1 MQDRSAQD
9 PTNKDPTN
17 QDRTAQNWTMQ
28 ERRKVARNRSLLQGK
43 ILINDRRSVLDC
55 VVRNLSEKG
64 ACLRVASLAGIPPVF
79 ELQIGDEMSTR
90 RCVAIWH
97 GENRIGVEFRARAAD
112 QPGADEETAA
122 AAPARAAS
130 AELVRSELLS
140 LRAALYEVPFGVV
153 LLDNELRAQ
162 FINRAFRKMWRLPD
176 EKADAKPAYIALLH
190 HGRDIRAYDVPESE
204 LKAYIAERVAR
215 VRVGD
220 PTPVD
225 LRQANGEVIRFHCTA
240 LPNGGRML
248 SYTYVTDIV
257 RNADELQN
265 LRNALDNVEQ
275 GISLLDPHLR
285 VEFMNRAARKMWKVS
300 DEIAERRM
308 NYAELVNT
316 TRLTNASGVPPEELD
331 KYIAER
337 ITTVRNGDTTPV
349 DVILSDGRT
358 VRLQSAVL
366 PNGGRMLT
374 YSDVTDLVRDAAEQ
388 HHFATTDSM
397 TDLHNR
403 RHFLTLAAAEW
414 QRFQRYQRP
423 LSLLIF
429 DIDHFKFIN
438 DKLGHEAGDRA
449 IVHLADLARQDKR
462 PTDIVARIGGD
473 EFVMLLP
480 ETDVQRAGAV
490 AERLRQK
497 VAQSPAGKRGAEMK
511 MTVSI
516 GVAGATLSMSGT
528 EALLK
533 QADEALYRAKFLGRN
548 KVSVAN
554 QPPVTKVAAE

>member
-1 MQDRSAQD
+1 MQDQ
-9 PTNKDPTN
+9 
-17 QDRTAQNWTMQ
+17 TMQ

-43 ILINDRRSVLDC
+43 ILINDRRSVIDC
-55 VVRNLSEKG
+55 VVRNLSENG
-64 ACLRVASLAGIPPVF
+64 ACIRVASLAGIPPAF
-79 ELQIGDEMSTR
+79 ELQIGDESVTHK
-90 RCVAIWH
+90 CVAIWH
-97 GENRIGVEFRARAAD
+97 SENRIGVEFRSQKPDRAGSKED
-112 QPGADEETAA
+112 TIKPGQNNAT
-122 AAPARAAS
+122 APAAS
-130 AELVRSELLS
+130 TDVVRSELLS

-176 EKADAKPAYIALLH
+176 SKADAKPAFIALMH
-190 HGRDIRAYDVPESE
+190 HGRDIRAYDVPENE
-204 LKAYIAERVAR
+204 LKDYIAERVAR

-220 PTPVD
+220 PTPAD

-248 SYTYVTDIV
+248 SYTYITDIV
-257 RNADELQN
+257 HQADELQN

-275 GISLLDPHLR
+275 GISLLDSHLC
-285 VEFMNRAARKMWKVS
+285 VQFMNRAARKMWKVS
-300 DEIAERRM
+300 DEIAERKL

-316 TRLTNASGVPPEELD
+316 TRLTNASGVPQEGLD

-337 ITTVRNGDTTPV
+337 ITTVRNGDPTPA
-349 DVILSDGRT
+349 DVVLSDGRT
-358 VRLQSAVL
+358 MRLQCAVL

-397 TDLHNR
+397 TDLNNR
-403 RHFLTLAAAEW
+403 RHFMTLAAAEW

-423 LSLLIF
+423 LSLLMF

-438 DKLGHEAGDRA
+438 DKLGHDAGDQA
-449 IVHLADLARQDKR
+449 IVHLAELARQDKR
-462 PTDIVARIGGD
+462 PTDILARIGGD

-480 ETDVQRAGAV
+480 ETDVQQAGVV

-497 VAQSPAGKRGAEMK
+497 VAQTPAGGPGAEMK

-516 GVAGATLSMSGT
+516 GVADATLSMPGIQ
-528 EALLK
+528 ALLK
-533 QADEALYRAKFLGRN
+533 QADEALYRAKLLGRN
-548 KVSVAN
+548 KVSLAN
-554 QPPVTKVAAE
+554 PPPVTKVAAE

>member
-1 MQDRSAQD
+1 MQDRTVQD
-9 PTNKDPTN
+9 PT
-17 QDRTAQNWTMQ
+17 ME
-28 ERRKVARNRSLLQGK
+28 ERRKAARNRSLLQGK
-43 ILINDRRSVLDC
+43 ILINDRRSVIDC
-55 VVRNLSEKG
+55 VVHNLSQHG
-64 ACLRVASLAGIPPVF
+64 ACLRVASLIGIPPAF
-79 ELQIGDEMSTR
+79 ELQIGDETSTR
-90 RCVAIWH
+90 QCVAIWH
-97 GENRIGVEFRARAAD
+97 SDARIGVEFRSR
-112 QPGADEETAA
+112 QPGRLEPGQEAATAA
-122 AAPARAAS
+122 EPEHDTAPARAAS
-130 AELVRSELLS
+130 TDLVRGELLS
-140 LRAALYEVPFGVV
+140 LRAALYEVPYGVV

-176 EKADAKPAYIALLH
+176 SNADAKPAYIALLH
-190 HGRDIRAYDVPESE
+190 HGRDIRAYHVPDSE
-204 LKAYIAERVAR
+204 MKAYIADRVAR

-257 RNADELQN
+257 QQADELQN
-265 LRNALDNVEQ
+265 LKNALDNVEQ
-275 GISLLDPHLR
+275 GVSLLDPHLR
-285 VEFMNRAARKMWKVS
+285 VQFMNRAARKMWKVS
-300 DEIAERRM
+300 DDIAEKKL

-316 TRLTNASGVPPEELD
+316 TRLTHASGVPQEELD

-337 ITTVRNGDTTPV
+337 ITTVRNGDPTPA

-358 VRLQSAVL
+358 VRLQCAVL

-374 YSDVTDLVRDAAEQ
+374 YSDVSDLVREAAEQ

-423 LSLLIF
+423 LSLLMF

-438 DKLGHEAGDRA
+438 DKLGHDAGDRA
-449 IVHLADLARQDKR
+449 IVDLAGLARTDKR

-480 ETDVQRAGAV
+480 ETDVQQASTV

-497 VAQSPAGKRGAEMK
+497 VSQATTGEPGAEMK
-511 MTVSI
+511 MTISV
-516 GVAGATLSMSGT
+516 GVASATLSMSGIQ
-528 EALLK
+528 ALLK

-548 KVSVAN
+548 KVSLAN
-554 QPPVTKVAAE
+554 PPPVTKVAAE

>member
-1 MQDRSAQD
+1 MQDRTD
-9 PTNKDPTN
+9 RN
-17 QDRTAQNWTMQ
+17 QTLQ
-28 ERRKVARNRSLLQGK
+28 ERRHAARNRSLLQGK
-43 ILINDRRSVLDC
+43 ILINDRRSVIDC
-55 VVRNLSEKG
+55 VVRNLSESG
-64 ACLRVASLAGIPPVF
+64 ACLRVESMAGIPPAF
-79 ELQIGDEMSTR
+79 ELQIGDEIATR
-90 RCVAIWH
+90 QCVAIWQ
-97 GENRIGVEFRARAAD
+97 GENRIGVEFRSRNPGTAGLGDDAIAA
-112 QPGADEETAA
+112 GALEQRH
-122 AAPARAAS
+122 APMRAAS
-130 AELVRSELLS
+130 PDIMRSELLS

-176 EKADAKPAYIALLH
+176 NKADAKPAFIALLH

-220 PTPVD
+220 PNPVD

-257 RNADELQN
+257 QHADELQN
-265 LRNALDNVEQ
+265 LRTALDNVEQ

-285 VEFMNRAARKMWKVS
+285 VQFMNRAARKMWKVS
-300 DEIAERRM
+300 DEIAERKL

-316 TRLTNASGVPPEELD
+316 TRRTKASGVPQEELD

-337 ITTVRNGDTTPV
+337 ITTVRNGDPTPA
-349 DVILSDGRT
+349 DVVLSDGRT
-358 VRLQSAVL
+358 MRLQCAVL

-374 YSDVTDLVRDAAEQ
+374 YSDVTDLVHQAAEQ
-388 HHFATTDSM
+388 HHFATTDSL

-403 RHFLTLAAAEW
+403 RHFMTLAAAEW

-423 LSLLIF
+423 LSLLMF

-438 DKLGHEAGDRA
+438 DKLGHAAGDQA
-449 IVHLADLARQDKR
+449 IVHLAELAGQDRR
-462 PTDIVARIGGD
+462 PTDILARIGGD

-480 ETDVQRAGAV
+480 ETGIQQASVV

-497 VAQSPAGKRGAEMK
+497 IAKTPAGEPGAEMK

-516 GVAGATLSMSGT
+516 GVADATLSMSGIQ
-528 EALLK
+528 ALLK

-548 KVSVAN
+548 KISLAN

>member
-1 MQDRSAQD
+1 MQDQ
-9 PTNKDPTN
+9 
-17 QDRTAQNWTMQ
+17 TMQ

-43 ILINDRRSVLDC
+43 ILINDRRSVIDC
-55 VVRNLSEKG
+55 VVRNLSENG
-64 ACLRVASLAGIPPVF
+64 ACIRVASLAGIPPAF
-79 ELQIGDEMSTR
+79 ELQIGDESVTHK
-90 RCVAIWH
+90 CVAIWH
-97 GENRIGVEFRARAAD
+97 SENRIGVEFRSQKPDQAEPEEDAAGELE
-112 QPGADEETAA
+112 QTT
-122 AAPARAAS
+122 APARAS
-130 AELVRSELLS
+130 TDVVRSEFLS

-176 EKADAKPAYIALLH
+176 SKADAKPAFIALLY
-190 HGRDIRAYDVPESE
+190 HGRDIRAYDVPENE
-204 LKAYIAERVAR
+204 LKDYIAERVAR

-220 PTPVD
+220 STPAD

-248 SYTYVTDIV
+248 SYTYITDIV
-257 RNADELQN
+257 HQADQLQN

-275 GISLLDPHLR
+275 GISLLDSHLR
-285 VEFMNRAARKMWKVS
+285 VQFMNRAARKMWKVS
-300 DEIAERRM
+300 DEIAERKL

-316 TRLTNASGVPPEELD
+316 TRLTDASGVPQEGLD

-337 ITTVRNGDTTPV
+337 ITTVRHGDPTPA

-358 VRLQSAVL
+358 MRLQCAVL

-403 RHFLTLAAAEW
+403 RHFMTLAATEW

-423 LSLLIF
+423 LSLLMF

-438 DKLGHEAGDRA
+438 DKLGHDAGDQA
-449 IVHLADLARQDKR
+449 IAHLAGLARQDKR
-462 PTDIVARIGGD
+462 PTDILARIGGD

-480 ETDVQRAGAV
+480 ETDVHRAGVV

-497 VAQSPAGKRGAEMK
+497 VAQTPAGEPGSEMK

-516 GVAGATLSMSGT
+516 GVADATLSMPGIQ
-528 EALLK
+528 ALLK
-533 QADEALYRAKFLGRN
+533 QADEALYRAKLLGRN
-548 KVSVAN
+548 KVSLAN
-554 QPPVTKVAAE
+554 PPPVTKVAAE